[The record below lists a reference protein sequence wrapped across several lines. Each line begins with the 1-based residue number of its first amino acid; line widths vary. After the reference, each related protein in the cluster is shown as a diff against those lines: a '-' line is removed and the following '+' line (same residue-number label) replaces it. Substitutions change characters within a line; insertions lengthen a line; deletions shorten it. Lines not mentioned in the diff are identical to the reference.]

1 MNNPFAEI
9 ALDGSMWL
17 AMPVAALAGL
27 VSFLSPCVLP
37 LAPGY
42 LGYVSGLSGTSVQDA
57 KRGRMLTGTSLFV
70 LGFTVVFVTAGLV
83 FSRVFIWLKG
93 DGQWL
98 TQVLGLVVILMGIVF
113 MGGMS
118 FFQRDRK
125 IQYQP
130 TAGLWGAPVLGM
142 IFGLGWAPCIGPTMA
157 AVLAMSAAGSDSMWR
172 GGILSVVYSL
182 GLGLPFIL
190 LALGFSRGMKRLA
203 FFRTHRVFIMRAGGI
218 MLILLGLTMVTG
230 LWNEWV
236 NQLQIWFANE
246 VRLPI

>member
-1 MNNPFAEI
+1 MNNQFAEI
-9 ALDGSMWL
+9 ALDGSLWL

-42 LGYVSGLSGTSVQDA
+42 LGYVSGLSGASVEDT

-70 LGFTVVFVTAGLV
+70 LGFTVVFVTAGLLLN
-83 FSRVFIWLKG
+83 RVFLWLRG

-98 TQVLGLVVILMGIVF
+98 TQVLGLVVIVMGIVF
-113 MGGMS
+113 MGGLS
-118 FFQRDRK
+118 VFQRDRK

-130 TAGLWGAPVLGM
+130 TAGLWGAPLLGM

-157 AVLAMSAAGSDSMWR
+157 AVIAMSTAGSENVWR
-172 GGILSVVYSL
+172 GGILAVVYSL

-203 FFRTHRVFIMRAGGI
+203 FFRKHRLLIMRAGGAL
-218 MLILLGLTMVTG
+218 LILLGLAMATG
-230 LWNEWV
+230 LWSDWV
-236 NQLQIWFANE
+236 AQLQGWFANE
-246 VRLPI
+246 VTLPI

>member
-17 AMPVAALAGL
+17 AMPVAALAGV

-42 LGYVSGLSGTSVQDA
+42 FGYVSGLSGASIEDT
-57 KRGRMLTGTSLFV
+57 KRGRMLTGTALFV
-70 LGFTVVFVTAGLV
+70 LGFTVVFVSAGLLLN
-83 FSRVFIWLKG
+83 RVFIWLKG

-98 TQVLGLVVILMGIVF
+98 TQVLGLVVILMGVVF
-113 MGGMS
+113 MGGMA

-130 TAGLWGAPVLGM
+130 TAGMWGAPILGM

-157 AVLAMSAAGSDSMWR
+157 AVIAMSTAGTDNMWR
-172 GGILSVVYSL
+172 GGILAVIYSL

-190 LALGFSRGMKRLA
+190 LAMVLSHIMQRLA
-203 FFRTHRVFIMRAGGI
+203 IIRYIRMIIILADGVIMIKHCLADTHVLMSACI
-218 MLILLGLTMVTG
+218 T
-230 LWNEWV
+230 
-236 NQLQIWFANE
+236 
-246 VRLPI
+246 

>member
-17 AMPVAALAGL
+17 ALPVAALAGL

-42 LGYVSGLSGTSVQDA
+42 LGYVSGLSGASVEDT

-70 LGFTVVFVTAGLV
+70 LGFTIVFVTAGLLLN
-83 FSRVFIWLKG
+83 RVFIWLKG
-93 DGQWL
+93 DGLWL
-98 TQVLGLVVILMGIVF
+98 TQVLGLVVIIMGIVF

-130 TAGLWGAPVLGM
+130 AAGLWGAPVLGM

-157 AVLAMSAAGSDSMWR
+157 AVIAMSTAGTAPRSM
-172 GGILSVVYSL
+172 
-182 GLGLPFIL
+182 LPSKISS
-190 LALGFSRGMKRLA
+190 GRIRKGSSPR
-203 FFRTHRVFIMRAGGI
+203 
-218 MLILLGLTMVTG
+218 
-230 LWNEWV
+230 
-236 NQLQIWFANE
+236 
-246 VRLPI
+246 

>member
-17 AMPVAALAGL
+17 ALPVAALAGL

-42 LGYVSGLSGTSVQDA
+42 LGYVSGLSGASVEDT

-70 LGFTVVFVTAGLV
+70 LGFTAVFVTAGLLL
-83 FSRVFIWLKG
+83 SRAFIWLKG

-98 TQVLGLVVILMGIVF
+98 TQVLGGVVILMGIVF
-113 MGGMS
+113 MGGLS

-130 TAGLWGAPVLGM
+130 TTGLWGAPVLGM

-157 AVLAMSAAGSDSMWR
+157 AVIAMSTAGTDNMWR
-172 GGILSVVYSL
+172 GGILAVVYSL
-182 GLGLPFIL
+182 GLGVPFIL

-203 FFRTHRVFIMRAGGI
+203 FFRKHRVFIMRAGGI
-218 MLILLGLTMVTG
+218 LLILLGLAMATG
-230 LWNEWV
+230 LWNDWT
-236 NQLQIWFANE
+236 NQLQGWFANE
-246 VRLPI
+246 VTLPI

>member
-42 LGYVSGLSGTSVQDA
+42 LGYVSGLSGASVDDA
-57 KRGRMLTGTSLFV
+57 RRGRMLTGTTLFV
-70 LGFTVVFVTAGLV
+70 LGFTVVFVTAGLLL
-83 FSRVFIWLKG
+83 SRVFLWLKG

-98 TQVLGLVVILMGIVF
+98 TQVLGGVVILMGVVF
-113 MGGMS
+113 MGGLS

-130 TAGLWGAPVLGM
+130 TTGLWGAPVLGM

-157 AVLAMSAAGSDSMWR
+157 AVIAMSTAGTDNLWR
-172 GGILSVVYSL
+172 GGILAVVYSL
-182 GLGLPFIL
+182 GLGLPFIF

-203 FFRTHRVFIMRAGGI
+203 FFRKHRLFIMRAGGVL
-218 MLILLGLTMVTG
+218 LIVLGLTMATG

-236 NQLQIWFANE
+236 NQLQGWFANE
-246 VRLPI
+246 VTLPI

>member
-17 AMPVAALAGL
+17 ALPVAALAGL

-42 LGYVSGLSGTSVQDA
+42 LGYVSGLSGASVEDT

-70 LGFTVVFVTAGLV
+70 LGFTAVFVTAGLLL
-83 FSRVFIWLKG
+83 SRAFIWLKG

-98 TQVLGLVVILMGIVF
+98 TQVLGGVVILMGIVF
-113 MGGMS
+113 MGGLS

-130 TAGLWGAPVLGM
+130 TTGLWGAPVLGM

-157 AVLAMSAAGSDSMWR
+157 AVIAMSTAGTDNMWR
-172 GGILSVVYSL
+172 GGILAIVYSL
-182 GLGLPFIL
+182 GLGVPFIL

-203 FFRTHRVFIMRAGGI
+203 FFRKHRVFIMRAGGI
-218 MLILLGLTMVTG
+218 LLILLGLAMATG
-230 LWNEWV
+230 LWNDWT
-236 NQLQIWFANE
+236 NQLQGWFANE

>member
-17 AMPVAALAGL
+17 ALPVAALAGL

-42 LGYVSGLSGTSVQDA
+42 LGYVSGLSGASVDDT
-57 KRGRMLTGTSLFV
+57 KRGRMLAGTSLFV
-70 LGFTVVFVTAGLV
+70 LGFTAVFVTAGMLL
-83 FSRVFIWLKG
+83 SRVFIWLKG

-98 TQVLGLVVILMGIVF
+98 TQVLGGVVILMGIVF
-113 MGGMS
+113 MGGLS

-125 IQYQP
+125 IAYQP

-157 AVLAMSAAGSDSMWR
+157 AVIAMSTAGSDNMWR
-172 GGILSVVYSL
+172 GGILAVVYSL

-203 FFRTHRVFIMRAGGI
+203 FFRKHRLFIMRAGGI
-218 MLILLGLTMVTG
+218 LLILLGLAMATG
-230 LWNEWV
+230 LWTDWT
-236 NQLQIWFANE
+236 NQLQSWFTNE
-246 VRLPI
+246 VTLPI

>member
-17 AMPVAALAGL
+17 ALPVAALAGL

-42 LGYVSGLSGTSVQDA
+42 LGYVSGLSGASIEDT
-57 KRGRMLTGTSLFV
+57 KRGRMLSGTALFV
-70 LGFTVVFVTAGLV
+70 LGFSVVFVTAGVLL
-83 FSRVFIWLKG
+83 SRAFIWLKG

-98 TQVLGLVVILMGIVF
+98 TQVLGGLVILMGIVF
-113 MGGMS
+113 MGGLS
-118 FFQRDRK
+118 FFQRDKK
-125 IQYQP
+125 IEYQP

-157 AVLAMSAAGSDSMWR
+157 AVIAMSTAGTDSMWR
-172 GGILSVVYSL
+172 GGILASVYSL

-203 FFRTHRVFIMRAGGI
+203 FFRKHRVFIMRAGGI
-218 MLILLGLTMVTG
+218 LLILLGLAMATG
-230 LWNEWV
+230 LWNDWI
-236 NQLQIWFANE
+236 NQLQGWFANE
-246 VRLPI
+246 VTLPI

>member
-42 LGYVSGLSGTSVQDA
+42 LGYVSGLSGASIEDT
-57 KRGRMLTGTSLFV
+57 KRGRMLTGTALFV
-70 LGFTVVFVTAGLV
+70 LGFTVVFVSAGLLLN
-83 FSRVFIWLKG
+83 RVFIWLKG

-98 TQVLGLVVILMGIVF
+98 TQVLGLVVILMGVVF
-113 MGGMS
+113 MGGMA

-130 TAGLWGAPVLGM
+130 TAGMWGAPILGR
-142 IFGLGWAPCIGPTMA
+142 
-157 AVLAMSAAGSDSMWR
+157 SEER
-172 GGILSVVYSL
+172 
-182 GLGLPFIL
+182 
-190 LALGFSRGMKRLA
+190 
-203 FFRTHRVFIMRAGGI
+203 RVGKEDICH
-218 MLILLGLTMVTG
+218 T
-230 LWNEWV
+230 E
-236 NQLQIWFANE
+236 
-246 VRLPI
+246 

>member
-42 LGYVSGLSGTSVQDA
+42 LGYVSGLSGASVEDT

-70 LGFTVVFVTAGLV
+70 LGFTVVFVTAGLLL
-83 FSRVFIWLKG
+83 SRVFIWLKG

-113 MGGMS
+113 MGGLS
-118 FFQRDRK
+118 FVQRDRK
-125 IQYQP
+125 LQYQP

-157 AVLAMSAAGSDSMWR
+157 AVIAMSTAGTESMWR
-172 GGILSVVYSL
+172 GGILAVVYSL
-182 GLGLPFIL
+182 GLGIPFIL

-203 FFRTHRVFIMRAGGI
+203 FFRKHRLFIMRAGGVL
-218 MLILLGLTMVTG
+218 LILLGLAMATG
-230 LWNEWV
+230 LWTDWV
-236 NQLQIWFANE
+236 NQLQGWFTNE
-246 VRLPI
+246 VTLPI

>member
-17 AMPVAALAGL
+17 ALPIAALAGL

-42 LGYVSGLSGTSVQDA
+42 LGYVSGLSGASVEDT
-57 KRGRMLTGTSLFV
+57 KRGRMLLGTSLFV
-70 LGFTVVFVTAGLV
+70 LGFTAVFVTAGLLL
-83 FSRVFIWLKG
+83 SRAFIWLKG

-98 TQVLGLVVILMGIVF
+98 TQVLGGVVILMGIVF
-113 MGGMS
+113 MGGLS

-125 IQYQP
+125 IGYQP

-157 AVLAMSAAGSDSMWR
+157 AVIAMSTAGSDNLWR
-172 GGILSVVYSL
+172 GGILAVVYSL

-203 FFRTHRVFIMRAGGI
+203 FFRKHRLFIMRAGGI
-218 MLILLGLTMVTG
+218 LLILLGLAMATG
-230 LWNEWV
+230 LWTDWT
-236 NQLQIWFANE
+236 NQLQRLFANE
-246 VRLPI
+246 VTLPI

>member
-17 AMPVAALAGL
+17 ALPVAALAGL

-42 LGYVSGLSGTSVQDA
+42 LGYVSGLSGASVEDT

-70 LGFTVVFVTAGLV
+70 LGFTAVFVIAGLLL
-83 FSRVFIWLKG
+83 SRAFIWLKG

-98 TQVLGLVVILMGIVF
+98 TQVLGGVVILMGIVF
-113 MGGMS
+113 MGGLS

-130 TAGLWGAPVLGM
+130 TTGLWGAPVLGM

-157 AVLAMSAAGSDSMWR
+157 AVIAMSTAGTDNMWR
-172 GGILSVVYSL
+172 GGILAIVYSL
-182 GLGLPFIL
+182 GLGVPFIL

-203 FFRTHRVFIMRAGGI
+203 FFRKHRVFIMRAGGI
-218 MLILLGLTMVTG
+218 LLILLGLAMATG
-230 LWNEWV
+230 LWNDWT
-236 NQLQIWFANE
+236 NQLQGWFANE

>member
-42 LGYVSGLSGTSVQDA
+42 LGYVSGLSGASLEDTR
-57 KRGRMLTGTSLFV
+57 KGRMLAGTSLFV
-70 LGFTVVFVTAGLV
+70 LGFTAVFVTAGLLM
-83 FSRVFIWLKG
+83 SRVFIWLKG

-98 TQVLGLVVILMGIVF
+98 TQVLGGVVIVMGVVF
-113 MGGMS
+113 MGGLS

-125 IQYQP
+125 IQTQP
-130 TAGLWGAPVLGM
+130 AAGLLGAPLLGM

-157 AVLAMSAAGSDSMWR
+157 AVIAMSTAGTDNMWR
-172 GGILSVVYSL
+172 GGILAVVYSL

-203 FFRTHRVFIMRAGGI
+203 FFRKHRLFIMRAGGVL
-218 MLILLGLTMVTG
+218 LILLGLAMATG
-230 LWNEWV
+230 LWNDWV
-236 NQLQIWFANE
+236 NQLQGWFANE
-246 VRLPI
+246 VTLPI

>member
-1 MNNPFAEI
+1 
-9 ALDGSMWL
+9 MWL

-42 LGYVSGLSGTSVQDA
+42 LGYVSGLSGASVEDTR
-57 KRGRMLTGTSLFV
+57 RGRMLTGTSLFV
-70 LGFTVVFVTAGLV
+70 LGFTVVFVIAGLLL
-83 FSRVFIWLKG
+83 SRVFIWLKG

-113 MGGMS
+113 MGGLA

-157 AVLAMSAAGSDSMWR
+157 AVIAMSTAGTENMWR
-172 GGILSVVYSL
+172 GGILAVVYSL
-182 GLGLPFIL
+182 GLGIPFIL

-203 FFRTHRVFIMRAGGI
+203 FFRKHRLLIMRAGGVL
-218 MLILLGLTMVTG
+218 LILLGLAMATG
-230 LWNEWV
+230 LWTDWV
-236 NQLQIWFANE
+236 NQLQGWFTNE
-246 VRLPI
+246 VTLPI

>member
-42 LGYVSGLSGTSVQDA
+42 LGYVSGLSGASLDDT
-57 KRGRMLTGTSLFV
+57 KRGRILAGTSLFV
-70 LGFTVVFVTAGLV
+70 LGFTAVFVTAGLLL
-83 FSRVFIWLKG
+83 SRVFIWLRG

-98 TQVLGLVVILMGIVF
+98 TQALGGVVILMGIVF

-125 IQYQP
+125 INYQP
-130 TAGLWGAPVLGM
+130 KAGLWGAPLLGM

-157 AVLAMSAAGSDSMWR
+157 AVIAMSTAGTDSMWR
-172 GGILSVVYSL
+172 GGALAVVYSL
-182 GLGLPFIL
+182 GLGIPFIL

-203 FFRTHRVFIMRAGGI
+203 FFRKHRVWIMRAGGI
-218 MLILLGLTMVTG
+218 MLILLGLAMATG
-230 LWNEWV
+230 LWNDWV
-236 NQLQIWFANE
+236 NQLQGWFANE
-246 VRLPI
+246 VVLPI

>member
-1 MNNPFAEI
+1 MNNQFAEI

-42 LGYVSGLSGTSVQDA
+42 LGYVSGLSGASIEDT

-70 LGFTVVFVTAGLV
+70 VGFTIVFVIAGLLLNQV
-83 FSRVFIWLKG
+83 FLWLRG

-113 MGGMS
+113 MGGFS

-130 TAGLWGAPVLGM
+130 IAGLWGAPLLGM

-157 AVLAMSAAGSDSMWR
+157 AVIAMSTAGTENVWR
-172 GGILSVVYSL
+172 GGILAVVYSL

-203 FFRTHRVFIMRAGGI
+203 FFRKHRLFIMRAGGVL
-218 MLILLGLTMVTG
+218 LILLGLVMATG
-230 LWNEWV
+230 LWTDWV
-236 NQLQIWFANE
+236 TQLQDWFANE
-246 VRLPI
+246 VTLPI

>member
-42 LGYVSGLSGTSVQDA
+42 LGYVSGLSGASVEDT

-70 LGFTVVFVTAGLV
+70 LGFTIVFVTAGLLLN
-83 FSRVFIWLKG
+83 RVFIWLKG
-93 DGQWL
+93 DGLWL
-98 TQVLGLVVILMGIVF
+98 TQVLGLVVIIMGIVF

-130 TAGLWGAPVLGM
+130 AAGLWGAPVLGM

-157 AVLAMSAAGSDSMWR
+157 AVIAMSTAGTDNMWR
-172 GGILSVVYSL
+172 GGILAVVYSL

-190 LALGFSRGMKRLA
+190 LAIGFSRGMKRLA
-203 FFRTHRVFIMRAGGI
+203 FFRKHRLFIMRAGGVL
-218 MLILLGLTMVTG
+218 LILLGLAMATG
-230 LWNEWV
+230 LWTDWV
-236 NQLQIWFANE
+236 NQLQGWFANE
-246 VRLPI
+246 VTLPI

>member
-1 MNNPFAEI
+1 GRPRAGRRGTFDVEIMADRGGGGMNNPFAEI

-17 AMPVAALAGL
+17 AMPGAALAGL

-42 LGYVSGLSGTSVQDA
+42 LGCVSGLSGTSVQDA

-130 TAGLWGAPVLGM
+130 TAG
-142 IFGLGWAPCIGPTMA
+142 
-157 AVLAMSAAGSDSMWR
+157 
-172 GGILSVVYSL
+172 
-182 GLGLPFIL
+182 
-190 LALGFSRGMKRLA
+190 
-203 FFRTHRVFIMRAGGI
+203 
-218 MLILLGLTMVTG
+218 
-230 LWNEWV
+230 
-236 NQLQIWFANE
+236 
-246 VRLPI
+246 